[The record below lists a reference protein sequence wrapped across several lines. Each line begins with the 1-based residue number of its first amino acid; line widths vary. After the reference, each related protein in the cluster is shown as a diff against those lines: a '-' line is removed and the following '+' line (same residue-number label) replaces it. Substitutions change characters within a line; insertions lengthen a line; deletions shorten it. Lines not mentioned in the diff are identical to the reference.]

1 MCFCYASRLPTARS
15 IITSTKSFINSK
27 EFELFLEEYIRAAS
41 EGIRMCT
48 ARDYQTDQL
57 VRLGNAYLEFALCS
71 IWTLY
76 GSDAHLGPFYDSQ
89 SRFERTVSLAG
100 IYWNYSCGSWSWL
113 QDLPSAQ
120 NGLFL
125 QEKPFILGNP

>member
-1 MCFCYASRLPTARS
+1 MCFCYASRWPTAKS

-57 VRLGNAYLEFALCS
+57 ARLGNAYLEFALCS
-71 IWTLY
+71 I
-76 GSDAHLGPFYDSQ
+76 
-89 SRFERTVSLAG
+89 
-100 IYWNYSCGSWSWL
+100 
-113 QDLPSAQ
+113 
-120 NGLFL
+120 
-125 QEKPFILGNP
+125 